1 MRMTTKLKT
10 SSSIIG
16 NSIIQNLQRTSKIK
30 CKKNRTCTINTTTLI
45 KMEVINEI
53 NIINT
58 GKDMGKDQFL
68 YTAGWNVNWYS
79 HYGNQYRGSSQN

>member
-1 MRMTTKLKT
+1 
-10 SSSIIG
+10 
-16 NSIIQNLQRTSKIK
+16 
-30 CKKNRTCTINTTTLI
+30 
-45 KMEVINEI
+45 MEVINEI

-79 HYGNQYRGSSQN
+79 HYGNQYRGFSRN

>member
-1 MRMTTKLKT
+1 MEIALSRIYKEHQK
-10 SSSIIG
+10 S
-16 NSIIQNLQRTSKIK
+16 NV
-30 CKKNRTCTINTTTLI
+30 KKNSTSTTNTTTLI